1 MPSHRTTVTLDEE
14 ALTFLLSQAGSNKSS
29 YINNLL
35 KQEKQRVLAEA
46 IFKANQEEAEDL
58 DEAELNA
65 EMEGLIGLANEFYDR
80 EMERYEKE

>member
-14 ALTFLLSQAGSNKSS
+14 ALMFLLSQAGSNKSA
-29 YINNLL
+29 YINDLL

-58 DEAELNA
+58 DYQHDMQEWDVTLSDGLSHEL
-65 EMEGLIGLANEFYDR
+65 
-80 EMERYEKE
+80 